1 LSFFHHFE
9 SGMKKKLVLDILPQ
23 PDDTTCGP
31 TSLHAVY
38 RYFGDVL
45 PLDRVISEVRPLEDG
60 GTLAVYLA
68 NHALDRGYRATIY
81 TYNLQIFDPTWFG
94 RGDRPLREKL
104 LLQARQSGQD
114 RVRDASRA
122 YLDFLQKGGRI
133 RFEDGTA
140 QIIRRTLN
148 RSIPILTGLL
158 STYLYQCA
166 RETAEGSRLVSDDVR
181 GEPTGHFVVLTGY
194 DKKLKKVQIA
204 DPLRQNPYSSE
215 QEYEVDLQRLIGAI
229 LLGILTYDANLLVI
243 EPQ

>member
-1 LSFFHHFE
+1 
-9 SGMKKKLVLDILPQ
+9 MRKKLVLDILPQ

-38 RYFGDVL
+38 RYFGEVL

-60 GTLAVYLA
+60 GTMAVYLA
-68 NHALDRGYRATIY
+68 HHALDRGYKATIY
-81 TYNLQIFDPTWFG
+81 TYNLQVFDPTWFG
-94 RGDRPLREKL
+94 VGERGIREKL
-104 LLQARQSGQD
+104 LLQAKEHPLD

-122 YLDFLQKGGRI
+122 YLDFLRKGGRI

-140 QIIRRTLN
+140 QIIRRTLS

-158 STYLYQCA
+158 STYLYQSS
-166 RETAEGSRLVSDDVR
+166 RETSEGQRLVPDDVR

-194 DKKLKKVQIA
+194 DQKLRKVQIA
-204 DPLRQNPYSSE
+204 DPLRQNPYSSD
-215 QEYEVDLQRLIGAI
+215 QAYAVDLQRLIGAI

-243 EPQ
+243 EPH